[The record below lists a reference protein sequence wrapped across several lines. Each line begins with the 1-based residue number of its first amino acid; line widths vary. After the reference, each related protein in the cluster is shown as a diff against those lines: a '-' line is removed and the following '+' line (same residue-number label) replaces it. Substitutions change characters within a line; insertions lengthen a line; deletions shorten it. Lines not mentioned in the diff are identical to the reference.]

1 MAKVTIS
8 EALSWKKTLQER
20 HAELVSLRDQNSA
33 RSTRYYGT
41 AGDKEITKDPV
52 YDVKKLDA
60 LISQVAREIR
70 KVDNAIKKANAK
82 LTVPGYEQDD
92 AILGQ
97 VE

>member
-8 EALSWKKTLQER
+8 EALSWKKTLEQR
-20 HAELVSLRDQNSA
+20 HGELVSLRDQNSA
-33 RSTRYYGT
+33 KTTRYYGT

-60 LISQVAREIR
+60 LVSQVAREIR

-82 LTVPGYEQDD
+82 LNVPDYEQDD
-92 AILGQ
+92 AVLGE
-97 VE
+97 VA